1 MSVRVWWSPQVG
13 QDVDKKH
20 AGGGQHVQQ
29 EITFLKKDTSLVNFF
44 FFLHDKK
51 SNLNLSMAFQGVSN
65 KLVDSDGY
73 VDGDGEEAVEAGEA
87 AGDAADCINGP
98 G

>member
-29 EITFLKKDTSLVNFF
+29 EITFL
-44 FFLHDKK
+44 
-51 SNLNLSMAFQGVSN
+51 NLTMAFQGVSN

>member
-29 EITFLKKDTSLVNFF
+29 EITFLKKDTGLVNFF
-44 FFLHDKK
+44 FFL
-51 SNLNLSMAFQGVSN
+51 S
-65 KLVDSDGY
+65 
-73 VDGDGEEAVEAGEA
+73 
-87 AGDAADCINGP
+87 
-98 G
+98 